1 MILGIDIGGTSAK
14 FGIVSHEGEIS
25 HAKRFKTEAW
35 ISQGGFINNLAD
47 EIGNY
52 LKLYPAITGVGIGWP
67 GLLSADRKKVVL
79 LPNIPSVKD
88 EYVVPLLNSRF
99 PGIVFKIENDAK
111 CAALGEY
118 YFGGHKGFDNYILIT
133 LGTGVGSGVV
143 MKGKLFIG
151 VRGNGTEIG
160 HILTHTGKTLEE
172 QVGLKNLVAYAKELL
187 AKDITYKSSLHTV
200 EDLDPKSIQEE
211 ATKGDEIAWEVYKHA
226 GRLLGETM
234 VGVIRTLDL
243 DKILIGGGISPAIEL
258 IRPEMMNV
266 LKKHLPAYYTDDLQI
281 KQASLSNDAGLL
293 GAAALILEK

>member
-14 FGIVSHEGEIS
+14 FGLVSYEGEIS
-25 HAKRFKTEAW
+25 HAKRFKTEGW
-35 ISQGGFINNLAD
+35 ISQGGFVDNLAK

-52 LKLYPAITGVGIGWP
+52 LAQFPDITGVGIGWP
-67 GLLSADRKKVVL
+67 GLLSDDRKKVIF

-88 EYVVPLLNSRF
+88 EPIVPLLNSKF
-99 PGIVFKIENDAK
+99 PGKVFKIENDAK

-118 YFGGHKGFDNYILIT
+118 YFGGHKGFDNYILVT

-172 QVGLKNLVAYAKELL
+172 QVGLKNLVAYAKQLL
-187 AKDITYKSSLHTV
+187 AADTTYKSSLHTV

-211 ATKGDEIAWEVYKHA
+211 AEKGDAIALEVYKYA

-234 VGVIRTLDL
+234 VAVIRTMDL

-258 IRPEMMNV
+258 IKPDMLAVM
-266 LKKHLPAYYTDDLQI
+266 KKHLPTYYTDELEI
-281 KQASLSNDAGLL
+281 KQATLSNDAGLL